1 MKRNKPRVLQTRI
14 PDDAMSIIAAMVTD
28 GYPLYK
34 VLRDIIV
41 SYAYA
46 AQRPPLRDD
55 TMQLLYLTVE
65 AAGYNTADALVQ
77 DLCRSLERAI
87 RAARGELRE
96 DEAEVDNDILE
107 MFTSVINEKEL
118 TIHKHA

>member
-14 PDDAMSIIAAMVTD
+14 PDDAMSVIAAMVTD
-28 GYPLYK
+28 RYPLYK

-41 SYAYA
+41 SYAHA

-55 TMQLLYLTVE
+55 TMRLLYLTVE

-77 DLCRSLERAI
+77 DLCRSLERTI
-87 RAARGELRE
+87 RANRGALRE
-96 DEAEVDNDILE
+96 DEAAVDNDIME
-107 MFTSVINEKEL
+107 MFNSVLNEKEV
-118 TIHKHA
+118 TIRKHT